1 MIKEDKE
8 ERNSLKEEKR
18 NTKDKKKNDTTSWL
32 ELEKIKRRSER
43 IKRKEKRT
51 KKRRER
57 KHRSYYHNEVKVQF
71 GFAVNARI
79 YNRIYRGDD
88 VYPCESI
95 HIRIEV

>member
-8 ERNSLKEEKR
+8 ERNSLERGKKKHQR
-18 NTKDKKKNDTTSWL
+18 SKKNDTTSWL

-43 IKRKEKRT
+43 MKNEEEAG
-51 KKRRER
+51 KKAPLVLSQRGKSSIR
-57 KHRSYYHNEVKVQF
+57 
-71 GFAVNARI
+71 FAINARI

>member
-8 ERNSLKEEKR
+8 ERNSLERGKKKHQR
-18 NTKDKKKNDTTSWL
+18 SKKNDTTSWL

-43 IKRKEKRT
+43 MKKKEKRT